1 MSISKETFRKLA
13 FAGIKITGLPMLFR
27 RIFQKHRVTI
37 VLFHDISKETAEMSF
52 SYLVSKYNIISLD
65 TFVEACR
72 TRNQSILPEYA
83 LVITF
88 DDGFKRNYE
97 LLSAIKSF
105 QVPVTI
111 FLCSSIIGTNRNFWF
126 NNNIPDVN
134 IKQLKKLPNTEKL
147 EVLSNYGFDQ
157 EKEYR
162 TRAALS
168 KPEIEEMKTYINFQS
183 HTKFHPCLPK
193 CTAEVAKSEIA
204 GSKIELEE
212 KFGLPINSISY
223 PNGDYSE
230 RDISLTKEAGYSSG
244 LTVDFG
250 FNTIH
255 TDIYRLKRLCVNDT
269 ENINELIVKSS
280 GVWDFFKTFN
290 GKKQTFGWTNKVV
303 S

>member
-72 TRNQSILPEYA
+72 TRNQSVLPEYA

-157 EKEYR
+157 EKEYDSR
-162 TRAALS
+162 VALS
-168 KPEIEEMKTYINFQS
+168 KSEIEEMKALVNFQS

-193 CTAEVAKSEIA
+193 CTAKVAKSEITEA
-204 GSKIELEE
+204 KIELEE
-212 KFGLPINSISY
+212 KYGLSINSISY

-230 RDISLTKEAGYSSG
+230 RDIEFTKEAGYDSG

-269 ENINELIVKSS
+269 ENIDELIVKSS